1 MNYSFLGYL
10 GLFLVAICWLPQTI
24 ETIRAGKCGANT
36 LFLLLSAVGSVC
48 LVIYAIGRDDIIF
61 SVLNSLTTL
70 GAVINLYYKL
80 SPRST

>member
-36 LFLLLSAVGSVC
+36 LFLILSAVGSIC

-61 SVLNSLTTL
+61 SVLNSLTTM
-70 GAVINLYYKL
+70 GALINLYYKL
-80 SPRST
+80 SPRSA

>member
-36 LFLLLSAVGSVC
+36 MFLILSAVGSIC

-61 SVLNSLTTL
+61 SVLNSLTTM
-70 GAVINLYYKL
+70 GALINLYYKL
-80 SPRST
+80 SPRSA

>member
-24 ETIRAGKCGANT
+24 ETIRGGKCGANT

>member
-36 LFLLLSAVGSVC
+36 MFLILSAVGSVC

-61 SVLNSLTTL
+61 SVLNSLTTM
-70 GAVINLYYKL
+70 GALINLYYKL
-80 SPRST
+80 SPRSA

>member
-10 GLFLVAICWLPQTI
+10 GLFLVAICWLPHTL

-36 LFLLLSAVGSVC
+36 LFLILSAVGSIC

-61 SVLNSLTTL
+61 SVLNSLTTM
-70 GAVINLYYKL
+70 GALINLYYKL
-80 SPRST
+80 SPRSA